1 MTMRI
6 LVIHQYYL
14 GKDDAGG
21 SRFNQFAKYWK
32 GKGHRVTVIA
42 GTVHYATG
50 KRDKRYKGK
59 WIIEGKESDEIKVLR
74 TYVSARYNKSFVG
87 RLWAYVSFTIS
98 STWAGLFYSGRQDL
112 VLATSPPLLVGITG
126 YIISRI
132 KRIPFVFE
140 VRDLWPESAIDMGV
154 LNNSLA
160 IKLAY
165 WLEKFIYKK
174 ADKINV
180 LTPAFKETLLRKGVA
195 LNKIVMIPNGADLDI
210 FKPQAEE
217 NWVRQKYGWDK
228 RFVVIYIGAHGLAN
242 HLIQVVEVARDSREH
257 EDILFV
263 LVGDGMEKP
272 KLAAKAKEYGLEN
285 IQFIDAQPKSQ
296 IADFVN
302 ASDVCTA
309 VLKKADTFKT
319 VYPNKVFDY
328 MSCAKPV
335 IIAIDG
341 VARKLIEDARAG
353 VYVEPE
359 NIEEFKKTVLKLYNN
374 PNLCAEYGQNGYEYV
389 KKHFARESLA
399 DQYEAILRGIVED
412 ATVLKATD

>member
-1 MTMRI
+1 MRI

-21 SRFNQFAKYWK
+21 SRFNQFAKHWTA
-32 GKGHRVTVIA
+32 KGHRVTVIA

-50 KRDKRYKGK
+50 KRDERYKGK
-59 WIIEGKESDEIKVLR
+59 WIVEGKESDKIKVLR

-87 RLWAYVSFTIS
+87 RLWAYISFTIS
-98 STWAGLFYSGRQDL
+98 STWAGLFRSGKQDL

-126 YIISRI
+126 YLISKI
-132 KRIPFVFE
+132 KRIPFIFE

-154 LNNSLA
+154 LNNRLA

-165 WLEKFIYKK
+165 WLESFIYKS

-195 LNKIVMIPNGADLDI
+195 SNKIVMIPNGADLDI
-210 FKPQAEE
+210 FRPGAKE
-217 NWVRQKYGWDK
+217 NRVREKYGWDN
-228 RFVVIYIGAHGLAN
+228 RFVVMYIGAHGLAN
-242 HLIQVVEVARDSREH
+242 HLIQLVEVARESREH
-257 EDILFV
+257 ENILFV

-272 KLAAKAKEYGLEN
+272 KLAARAKEYGLKN
-285 IQFIDAQPKSQ
+285 IQFIDSQPKSQ
-296 IADFVN
+296 IANFVN

-341 VARKLIEDARAG
+341 AARRLIEDARAG
-353 VYVEPE
+353 IYVEPE
-359 NIEEFKKTVLKLYNN
+359 NIEEFKKAVLKLYNN
-374 PNLCAEYGQNGYEYV
+374 LNLCTEYGQNGYEYV
-389 KKHFARESLA
+389 KKHFSRESLA
-399 DQYEAILRGIVED
+399 DQYEVVLQGMVGD
-412 ATVLKATD
+412 ATALKATD